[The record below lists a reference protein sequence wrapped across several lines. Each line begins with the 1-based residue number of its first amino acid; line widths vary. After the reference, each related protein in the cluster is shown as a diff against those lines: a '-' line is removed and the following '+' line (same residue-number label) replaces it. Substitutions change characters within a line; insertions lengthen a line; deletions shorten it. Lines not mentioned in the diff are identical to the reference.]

1 MANQARSG
9 FFSRALIKKENMGTT
24 QTDKQKEIILKLLS
38 EKSVMKQDVYTNTI
52 AVFNQLK
59 EILKERAEELSDE
72 ILKVDKR
79 INIFFKDISLQSM
92 QLKVA
97 GDILDF
103 QMHSN
108 VFEFDRSHPM
118 FKTGYIRNNELN
130 SYCGIISVYN
140 FLADSYKY
148 NRLSDL
154 GYLIARIFINREK
167 HFFVET
173 KTQIGYKYH
182 QFSAA
187 PITKDQLSDIVNE
200 LIIYSVTFDLFTPPY
215 ESVRQVT
222 VHEMQEKSSS
232 AALRTGKRLGYGGSS
247 ETPSGFDDAIHL

>member
-1 MANQARSG
+1 MS
-9 FFSRALIKKENMGTT
+9 T
-24 QTDKQKEIILKLLS
+24 QSDKQKETILSLLS
-38 EKSVMKQDVYTNTI
+38 KKSVMKQDVYSNTI

-59 EILKERAEELSDE
+59 EILKERAEDLSDE

-108 VFEFDRSHPM
+108 VFEFDRSHSM
-118 FKTGYIRNNELN
+118 YKTAYIRNNDLN

-148 NRLSDL
+148 NRLNDL
-154 GYLIARIFINREK
+154 GYLIARIFINQEK

-182 QFSAA
+182 NFSTE
-187 PITKDQLSDIVNE
+187 PITKDQLCDIVNE
-200 LIIYSVTFDLFTPPY
+200 LIIYSVKFDLFTPPY
-215 ESVRQVT
+215 DSVRQVT
-222 VHEMQEKSSS
+222 VYEMQEKSSS
-232 AALRTGKRLGYGGSS
+232 AALRTGKRLGYGGGQDNARSI
-247 ETPSGFDDAIHL
+247 DDEAHL

>member
-1 MANQARSG
+1 MSAQS
-9 FFSRALIKKENMGTT
+9 
-24 QTDKQKEIILKLLS
+24 DKQKETILSLLS
-38 EKSVMKQDVYTNTI
+38 KKSVMKQDVYSNTI

-59 EILKERAEELSDE
+59 ETLKERAEDLSDE

-79 INIFFKDISLQSM
+79 INIFYKDISLQSS

-108 VFEFDRSHPM
+108 VFEFDRSHAM

-148 NRLSDL
+148 NRLNDV
-154 GYLIARIFINREK
+154 GYLVARIFVNQEK

-182 QFSAA
+182 NFSTE
-187 PITKDQLSDIVNE
+187 PINKDILCDIVNE
-200 LIIYSVTFDLFTPPY
+200 LIIYSVKFDLFTPPY
-215 ESVRQVT
+215 DSVRQVT
-222 VHEMQEKSSS
+222 VYEMQEKSSS
-232 AALRTGKRLGYGGSS
+232 AALRTGKRLGYGSGGQD
-247 ETPSGFDDAIHL
+247 TVRGFDDETHL

>member
-1 MANQARSG
+1 MSEH
-9 FFSRALIKKENMGTT
+9 LE
-24 QTDKQKEIILKLLS
+24 KQKETILKLLTK
-38 EKSVMKQDVYTNTI
+38 KSVMKQDVYSNTI

-92 QLKVA
+92 QLKIA

-130 SYCGIISVYN
+130 SYCGVISVYN

-148 NRLSDL
+148 NRLNDL
-154 GYLIARIFINREK
+154 GYLIARIFINREN

-182 QFSAA
+182 KFSEK
-187 PITKDQLSDIVNE
+187 PISKDELCDIVNE

-215 ESVRQVT
+215 DSVRQVT
-222 VHEMQEKSSS
+222 VYEMQEKSSS
-232 AALRTGKRLGYGGSS
+232 AALRTGKRLGYGGSKES
-247 ETPSGFDDAIHL
+247 SSGFDDEAHL

>member
-1 MANQARSG
+1 MD
-9 FFSRALIKKENMGTT
+9 T
-24 QTDKQKEIILKLLS
+24 QSEKQKETILSLLS
-38 EKSVMKQDVYTNTI
+38 KKSVMKQDVYSNTI
-52 AVFNQLK
+52 SVFNQLK
-59 EILKERAEELSDE
+59 DIMKERAEDLSDE

-79 INIFFKDISLQSM
+79 INIFYKDISLQSS

-108 VFEFDRSHPM
+108 VFDFDRSNPM
-118 FKTGYIRNNELN
+118 YKMAYVRNNDLN

-148 NRLSDL
+148 NRLNDL
-154 GYLIARIFINREK
+154 GYLVARIFINREN

-182 QFSAA
+182 NFSAA
-187 PITKDQLSDIVNE
+187 PITKEVLTDIVNE
-200 LIIYSVTFDLFTPPY
+200 LIIYSIKFDLYTPPY
-215 ESVRQVT
+215 DSVRQVT
-222 VHEMQEKSSS
+222 VYEMQEKSSS
-232 AALRTGKRLGYGGSS
+232 AALRTGKRLGYGGGQDAAR
-247 ETPSGFDDAIHL
+247 GFDDEAHL

>member
-1 MANQARSG
+1 MN
-9 FFSRALIKKENMGTT
+9 T
-24 QTDKQKEIILKLLS
+24 QSEKQKETILALLS
-38 EKSVMKQDVYTNTI
+38 KKSVMKQDVYSNTI
-52 AVFNQLK
+52 SVFNQLK
-59 EILKERAEELSDE
+59 EILKERADDLSDE

-118 FKTGYIRNNELN
+118 FKTAYIRANEMN

-148 NRLSDL
+148 NRLNDL
-154 GYLIARIFINREK
+154 GYLIARIFINQEK

-182 QFSAA
+182 NYSAE
-187 PITKDQLSDIVNE
+187 PISKDQLCDIVNE
-200 LIIYSVTFDLFTPPY
+200 LIIYSVKFDLFTPPY
-215 ESVRQVT
+215 DSVRQVT
-222 VHEMQEKSSS
+222 VYEMQEKSSS

-247 ETPSGFDDAIHL
+247 QDNARTFDDEAHL